1 MVYNE
6 TKGFRAKAYK
16 YKESGYTSYMR
27 RRILTGFAVFFIP
40 LCAGAQSDRPGIRFD
55 ALMAEGI
62 SSNEKKLIES
72 LILSYLQDF
81 GELVSFPADSNDE
94 NESETPFIDFVI
106 SGSIY
111 LERESR
117 IFMLQIDRL
126 STGEKNSFTSV
137 YRSAGEMVLKARSF
151 LENAFSSSGNISP
164 ASMAKNSDPEKIDTN
179 SLLGT
184 WQGEQGIEMI
194 RFQRSG
200 RGIAIFS
207 SGAQMVLSYS
217 INDNTLHVRQNSPN
231 SLRYYHFL
239 PIEAARKMAEA
250 APPMEWEF
258 ILCENGTVLRGFKF
272 AAKAKMDGEILEEIT
287 LRDVQEVEWKKLS
300 R

>member
-1 MVYNE
+1 
-6 TKGFRAKAYK
+6 
-16 YKESGYTSYMR
+16 MR

-40 LCAGAQSDRPGIRFD
+40 LFAGAQSDRPGIRFD
-55 ALMAEGI
+55 TLMAEGI

-81 GELVSFPADSNDE
+81 GELVSSPADLNDE
-94 NESETPFIDFVI
+94 NKSKTPFIDFVI

-117 IFMLQIDRL
+117 IFMLQIDKL

-137 YRSAGEMVLKARSF
+137 YKSAGEMVLKARSF
-151 LENAFSSSGNISP
+151 LANAFSSSGDISLAA
-164 ASMAKNSDPEKIDTN
+164 ASKAKNSDPEKIDTN

-217 INDNTLHVRQNSPN
+217 INDNTLHVIQNSPN
-231 SLRYYHFL
+231 SLRYYHPL

-272 AAKAKMDGEILEEIT
+272 AAKAKMDGEFLEEII
-287 LRDVQEVEWKKLS
+287 LKDVQEVEWKKLP